1 MTRALRARHRL
12 AFAGLAALLPAGVAL
27 ALVSRAALPPAPPSS
42 VARLAVDED
51 RTPLTVA
58 WQASAEDHELAIVA
72 RIGWT
77 APPTTGAAPSAAAD
91 TPLLDLDVHSAVG
104 QPELLVYW
112 SPADVRGDALPAG
125 SRLLGPVR
133 FHAPV
138 RFALPDAA
146 RTSDGR
152 IALYSV
158 AQGRVAGTIALPAAA
173 RIPRQGAAR

>member
-1 MTRALRARHRL
+1 MTHALRARHRV

-27 ALVSRAALPPAPPSS
+27 ALVSRATPPPATPSS
-42 VARLAVDED
+42 VVRLAGDEE
-51 RTPLTVA
+51 RTPLRIA
-58 WQASAEDHELAIVA
+58 WQASAEGHELAIVA

-77 APPTTGAAPSAAAD
+77 TPPATSAAPDAATGA
-91 TPLLDLDVHSAVG
+91 PLLDLDVRSAVG
-104 QPELLVYW
+104 QPELLAYW

-152 IALYSV
+152 VALYSV
-158 AQGRVAGTIALPAAA
+158 AQGRVAGAIALPAAA
-173 RIPRQGAAR
+173 RIPGHGDAR